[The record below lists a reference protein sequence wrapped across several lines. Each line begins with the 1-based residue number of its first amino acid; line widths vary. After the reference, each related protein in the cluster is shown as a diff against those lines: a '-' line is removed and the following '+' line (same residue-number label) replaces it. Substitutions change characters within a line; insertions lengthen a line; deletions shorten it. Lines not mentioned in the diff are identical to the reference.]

1 MPPSPAPR
9 SRLPLA
15 PATGRSR
22 AWLAAAMLA
31 CALLACTVLGSAGA
45 SAQSQREA
53 ERKLQQLR
61 DELKTITADR
71 RELEGKRGTA
81 AQQLR
86 QADEK
91 VAKTARALSETE
103 SAMRE
108 QEQHLSK
115 LQQDRAQLQRGL
127 QTQRAQLAALLRA
140 ADQLGRNAPLKVLL
154 SQDTVGD
161 ATRRL
166 ADHRY
171 VQNARAQRIQAL
183 TTQLEALAKVEQDI
197 ASRRQALDSARAQ
210 QKAQAS
216 SLQKD
221 RSQQAVTVAQLDDR
235 YKQRAEREKALGQ
248 DAKSLEQLLANLRA
262 AAAKAEAER
271 RAAAKRAAAE
281 AERRAAAKRAAA
293 EAAAQAKRA
302 KTDRTDRPD
311 RPGKTPPKV
320 IASAPAPK
328 VGGLS
333 WPVSGNL
340 LARFNATLPDGH
352 TSKGVLI
359 GAPKGSTV
367 SAVAD
372 GTVVFS
378 DWMTGYGMIL
388 IVDHGNGYMS
398 LYAHNDT
405 LLRDAGASIK
415 RGEAVAKVGSSG
427 GQGVPALYFE
437 LRRNGQPV
445 DPSSWLQ
452 RR

>member
-1 MPPSPAPR
+1 MPPSPAPL

-31 CALLACTVLGSAGA
+31 CALLACTLLGSASA
-45 SAQSQREA
+45 SAQSQRET

-61 DELKTITADR
+61 DELKTISADR

-103 SAMRE
+103 AAMRE
-108 QEQHLSK
+108 QQQHLGT
-115 LQQDRAQLQRGL
+115 LQQERAQLQRGL
-127 QTQRAQLAALLRA
+127 QTQRVQLAALLRA
-140 ADQLGRNAPLKVLL
+140 ADQVGRNAPLKVLL
-154 SQDTVGD
+154 SQDTVSD
-161 ATRRL
+161 ATRML

-183 TTQLEALAKVEQDI
+183 TTQLDALAKVEQDI
-197 ASRRQALDSARAQ
+197 ASRRQALDAARAQ

-281 AERRAAAKRAAA
+281 A
-293 EAAAQAKRA
+293 AAQAKRA
-302 KTDRTDRPD
+302 KTDRPERPD

>member
-1 MPPSPAPR
+1 MPLSPAPR
-9 SRLPLA
+9 SRLPSA
-15 PATGRSR
+15 PATGRCR
-22 AWLAAAMLA
+22 AWLAATV
-31 CALLACTVLGSAGA
+31 LACTLLGSTAAG
-45 SAQSQREA
+45 AQSQRET

-61 DELKTITADR
+61 DELKTISADR

-91 VAKTARALSETE
+91 VARTSRALSETE
-103 SAMRE
+103 TAMRE
-108 QEQHLSK
+108 QEQHLGK
-115 LQQDRAQLQRGL
+115 LQQERAQLQRGL
-127 QTQRAQLAALLRA
+127 QNQRVQLAALLRA
-140 ADQLGRNAPLKVLL
+140 ADQVGRNAPLKVLL

-161 ATRRL
+161 ATRML

-171 VQNARAQRIQAL
+171 VQNARAQRIQLRGQCLDAL
-183 TTQLEALAKVEQDI
+183 TKVEQDI
-197 ASRRQALDSARAQ
+197 ANRRQALDAARAQ
-210 QKAQAS
+210 QKAQAAL
-216 SLQKD
+216 LQKD
-221 RSQQAVTVAQLDDR
+221 RSQQAATVAQLDDR

-271 RAAAKRAAAE
+271 RAAAR
-281 AERRAAAKRAAA
+281 RAAA
-293 EAAAQAKRA
+293 EAAAQAKRS
-302 KTDRTDRPD
+302 KTERPE

-333 WPVSGNL
+333 WPVAGNL

-367 SAVAD
+367 TAVAD

>member
-1 MPPSPAPR
+1 M
-9 SRLPLA
+9 
-15 PATGRSR
+15 
-22 AWLAAAMLA
+22 AAAVFA
-31 CALLACTVLGSAGA
+31 CTLLAGTSAG
-45 SAQSQREA
+45 AQSQREA

-61 DELKTITADR
+61 DELKTISADR
-71 RELEGKRGTA
+71 RDLEGKRGTA

-103 SAMRE
+103 TALRTHE
-108 QEQHLSK
+108 QKLSE
-115 LQQDRAQLQRGL
+115 LQQQRAQLQRGL
-127 QTQRAQLAALLRA
+127 REQRVQLAALLRA
-140 ADQLGRNAPLKVLL
+140 ADHVGRNAPLKVLL

-161 ATRRL
+161 ATRML

-171 VQNARAQRIQAL
+171 VQNARAQRIQGL
-183 TTQLEALAKVEQDI
+183 TTQLEALTQVEQQI
-197 ASRRQALDSARAQ
+197 TERRQALDAARAQ

-216 SLQKD
+216 SLLKD
-221 RSQQAVTVAQLDDR
+221 RSQQAATVAQLDTR
-235 YKQRAEREKALGQ
+235 YQQRAEREKALGQ
-248 DAKSLEQLLANLRA
+248 DAKALEQLLANLRA

-281 AERRAAAKRAAA
+281 A
-293 EAAAQAKRA
+293 AAQAKRG
-302 KTDRTDRPD
+302 KTDRPE

-320 IASAPAPK
+320 VANAPAPK

-340 LARFNATLPDGH
+340 LARFNAALPDGH

-367 SAVAD
+367 TAVAD

>member
-1 MPPSPAPR
+1 M
-9 SRLPLA
+9 
-15 PATGRSR
+15 
-22 AWLAAAMLA
+22 WLAAGV
-31 CALLACTVLGSAGA
+31 LACTLLGSVGA
-45 SAQSQREA
+45 SAQSQRET

-61 DELKTITADR
+61 DELKTISADR

-103 SAMRE
+103 AAMRA
-108 QEQHLSK
+108 QEQHLST
-115 LQQDRAQLQRGL
+115 LQQERAQLQRGL
-127 QTQRAQLAALLRA
+127 QSQRTQLAALLRA
-140 ADQLGRNAPLKVLL
+140 ADQVGRNAPLKVLL

-161 ATRRL
+161 ATRML

-171 VQNARAQRIQAL
+171 VQNARAQRIHAL
-183 TTQLEALAKVEQDI
+183 TTQLDALAKVEQDI
-197 ASRRQALDSARAQ
+197 VTRRQALDAARAQ
-210 QKAQAS
+210 QKAQAAT
-216 SLQKD
+216 LQKD
-221 RSQQAVTVAQLDDR
+221 RSQQAATVAQLDDR
-235 YKQRAEREKALGQ
+235 YKQRAEREKAIGQ
-248 DAKSLEQLLANLRA
+248 DAKALEQLLANLRA

-271 RAAAKRAAAE
+271 RAAA
-281 AERRAAAKRAAA
+281 
-293 EAAAQAKRA
+293 EAAAQAKRS
-302 KTDRTDRPD
+302 KTERSD

-320 IASAPAPK
+320 VANAPAPK

-333 WPVSGNL
+333 WPVAGNL

-359 GAPKGSTV
+359 GAPKGTTV
-367 SAVAD
+367 TAVAD

-415 RGEAVAKVGSSG
+415 RGDAVAKVGSSG

>member
-1 MPPSPAPR
+1 M
-9 SRLPLA
+9 
-15 PATGRSR
+15 
-22 AWLAAAMLA
+22 AAAVFA
-31 CALLACTVLGSAGA
+31 CTLLAGTSAG
-45 SAQSQREA
+45 AQSQREA

-61 DELKTITADR
+61 DELKTISADR
-71 RELEGKRGTA
+71 RDLEGKRGTA

-103 SAMRE
+103 TALRTHE
-108 QEQHLSK
+108 QKLSE
-115 LQQDRAQLQRGL
+115 LQQQRAQLQRGL
-127 QTQRAQLAALLRA
+127 REQRVQLAALLRA
-140 ADQLGRNAPLKVLL
+140 ADHVGRNAPLKVLL

-161 ATRRL
+161 ATRML

-171 VQNARAQRIQAL
+171 VQNARAQRIQGL
-183 TTQLEALAKVEQDI
+183 TTQLEALTQVEQQI
-197 ASRRQALDSARAQ
+197 TERRQALDAARAQ

-216 SLQKD
+216 SLLKD
-221 RSQQAVTVAQLDDR
+221 RSQQAATVAQLDTR
-235 YKQRAEREKALGQ
+235 YQQRAERENALGQ
-248 DAKSLEQLLANLRA
+248 DAKALEQLLANLRA
-262 AAAKAEAER
+262 AAAKAD
-271 RAAAKRAAAE
+271 

-293 EAAAQAKRA
+293 EAAAQAKRG
-302 KTDRTDRPD
+302 KTDRPE

-320 IASAPAPK
+320 VANAPAPK

-367 SAVAD
+367 TAVAD

>member
-1 MPPSPAPR
+1 MPPLPAPL

-15 PATGRSR
+15 PATGRGR
-22 AWLAAAMLA
+22 IWLAVGV
-31 CALLACTVLGSAGA
+31 LACTLLGSMGA
-45 SAQSQREA
+45 SAQSQRET

-61 DELKTITADR
+61 DELKTISADR

-103 SAMRE
+103 AAMRA
-108 QEQHLSK
+108 QEQHLSS
-115 LQQDRAQLQRGL
+115 LQQERAQLQRGL
-127 QTQRAQLAALLRA
+127 QSQRTQLAALLRA
-140 ADQLGRNAPLKVLL
+140 ADQVGRNAPLKVLL

-161 ATRRL
+161 ATRML

-171 VQNARAQRIQAL
+171 VQNARAQRIHAL
-183 TTQLEALAKVEQDI
+183 TTQLDALATVEQDI
-197 ASRRQALDSARAQ
+197 ATRRQALDAARAQ
-210 QKAQAS
+210 QKAQAAT
-216 SLQKD
+216 LQKD
-221 RSQQAVTVAQLDDR
+221 RSQQAATVAQLDDR
-235 YKQRAEREKALGQ
+235 YKQRAEREKAIGQ
-248 DAKSLEQLLANLRA
+248 DAKALEQLLANLRA

-271 RAAAKRAAAE
+271 RAAA
-281 AERRAAAKRAAA
+281 
-293 EAAAQAKRA
+293 EAAAQAKRS
-302 KTDRTDRPD
+302 KTERSD

-320 IASAPAPK
+320 IANAPAPK

-333 WPVSGNL
+333 WPVAGNL
-340 LARFNATLPDGH
+340 LAHFNATLPDGH

-359 GAPKGSTV
+359 GAPKGTTV
-367 SAVAD
+367 TAVAD

-415 RGEAVAKVGSSG
+415 RGDAVAKVGSSG

>member
-1 MPPSPAPR
+1 M
-9 SRLPLA
+9 
-15 PATGRSR
+15 
-22 AWLAAAMLA
+22 WLAAGV
-31 CALLACTVLGSAGA
+31 LACTLLGSVGA
-45 SAQSQREA
+45 SAQSQRET

-61 DELKTITADR
+61 DELKTISADR

-103 SAMRE
+103 AAMRA
-108 QEQHLSK
+108 QEQHLST
-115 LQQDRAQLQRGL
+115 LQQERAQLQRGL
-127 QTQRAQLAALLRA
+127 QSQRTQLAALLRA
-140 ADQLGRNAPLKVLL
+140 ADQVGRNAPLKVLL

-161 ATRRL
+161 ATRML

-171 VQNARAQRIQAL
+171 VQNARAQRIHAL
-183 TTQLEALAKVEQDI
+183 TTQLDALAKVEQDI
-197 ASRRQALDSARAQ
+197 ATRRQALDAARAQ
-210 QKAQAS
+210 QKAQAAT
-216 SLQKD
+216 LQKD
-221 RSQQAVTVAQLDDR
+221 RSQQAATVAQLDDR
-235 YKQRAEREKALGQ
+235 YKQRAEREKAIGQ
-248 DAKSLEQLLANLRA
+248 DAKALEQLLANLRA

-271 RAAAKRAAAE
+271 RAAA
-281 AERRAAAKRAAA
+281 
-293 EAAAQAKRA
+293 EAAAQAKRS
-302 KTDRTDRPD
+302 KTERSD

-320 IASAPAPK
+320 VANAPAPK

-333 WPVSGNL
+333 WPVAGNL

-359 GAPKGSTV
+359 GAPKGTTV
-367 SAVAD
+367 TAVAD

-415 RGEAVAKVGSSG
+415 RGDAVAKVGSSG

>member
-1 MPPSPAPR
+1 MPLSPAPR
-9 SRLPLA
+9 SRLPSA

-22 AWLAAAMLA
+22 AWLAATVLA
-31 CALLACTVLGSAGA
+31 CALLGSAGA
-45 SAQSQREA
+45 GAQSQRET

-61 DELKTITADR
+61 DELKTISADR
-71 RELEGKRGTA
+71 RALEGKRGNA

-91 VAKTARALSETE
+91 VAKTSRALSETE

-108 QEQHLSK
+108 QEQHLGT

-127 QTQRAQLAALLRA
+127 QNQRVQLAALLRA
-140 ADQLGRNAPLKVLL
+140 ADQVGRNAPLKVLL
-154 SQDTVGD
+154 SQDTVGN
-161 ATRRL
+161 ATRML

-171 VQNARAQRIQAL
+171 VQNTRAQRIQAL
-183 TTQLEALAKVEQDI
+183 ATQLDALAKVEQDI
-197 ASRRQALDSARAQ
+197 ANRRQILDAARAQ
-210 QKAQAS
+210 QKAQAAL
-216 SLQKD
+216 LQKD
-221 RSQQAVTVAQLDDR
+221 RSQQAATVAQLDDR

-248 DAKSLEQLLANLRA
+248 DARSLEQLLANLRA

-281 AERRAAAKRAAA
+281 A
-293 EAAAQAKRA
+293 AAQAKRG
-302 KTDRTDRPD
+302 KTERLE

-367 SAVAD
+367 TAVAD

>member
-1 MPPSPAPR
+1 LAASPALLL
-9 SRLPLA
+9 RLLLA
-15 PATGRSR
+15 PATKCGRI
-22 AWLAAAMLA
+22 WLAASV
-31 CALLACTVLGSAGA
+31 LACTLLASMGA
-45 SAQSQREA
+45 SAQSQRET

-61 DELKTITADR
+61 DELKTISADR
-71 RELEGKRGTA
+71 HELESKRGTA

-103 SAMRE
+103 AELRA
-108 QEQHLSK
+108 QEHHLST
-115 LQQDRAQLQRGL
+115 LQQERAQLQNGVRN
-127 QTQRAQLAALLRA
+127 QRAQLAALLRA
-140 ADQLGRNAPLKVLL
+140 ADRVGRNAPLKALL

-161 ATRRL
+161 ASRVL

-171 VQNARAQRIQAL
+171 VQNARAQRIHAL
-183 TTQLEALAKVEQDI
+183 TAQLDALTKVEQDI
-197 ASRRQALDSARAQ
+197 ATRRQALDAARAR
-210 QKAQAS
+210 QKSQAAT
-216 SLQKD
+216 LQKD
-221 RSQQAVTVAQLDDR
+221 RSQQAATVAQLDDR
-235 YKQRAEREKALGQ
+235 YKQRAEREKAIGQ
-248 DAKSLEQLLANLRA
+248 DAKALEQLLANLRA
-262 AAAKAEAER
+262 AAAKAEAD
-271 RAAAKRAAAE
+271 
-281 AERRAAAKRAAA
+281 RRAAAKRAAA
-293 EAAAQAKRA
+293 EAAAQTKR
-302 KTDRTDRPD
+302 
-311 RPGKTPPKV
+311 GKTEHPDHTGKIPPKLV
-320 IASAPAPK
+320 ASAPAPK

-340 LARFNATLPDGH
+340 LARFNTTLPDGH

-359 GAPKGSTV
+359 AAPKGATV
-367 SAVAD
+367 TAVAD